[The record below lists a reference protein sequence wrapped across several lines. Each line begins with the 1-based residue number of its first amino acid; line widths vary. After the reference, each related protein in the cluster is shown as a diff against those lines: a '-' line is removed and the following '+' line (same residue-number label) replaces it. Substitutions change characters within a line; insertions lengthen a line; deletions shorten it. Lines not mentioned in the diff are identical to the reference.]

1 MIGFSFAVYLFHD
14 VAEAISVSAE
24 NIKKLLLEFRE
35 GEGVLPVAVQC
46 RNTQTSPFH

>member
-14 VAEAISVSAE
+14 VAEAIFFSAE
-24 NIKKLLLEFRE
+24 NIKNCFWNS
-35 GEGVLPVAVQC
+35 GEAKAYSRLPCHA